1 MMACIRLHL
10 CLKLGSFCKISCL
23 KAGTNVNISL
33 QNSDS
38 NILNI
43 NWEIPLNLSLLFVPP
58 TFTLQYDE
66 LRISVNTVWFLQ
78 IFTIYFCFFC
88 E

>member
-1 MMACIRLHL
+1 M
-10 CLKLGSFCKISCL
+10 
-23 KAGTNVNISL
+23 NISL